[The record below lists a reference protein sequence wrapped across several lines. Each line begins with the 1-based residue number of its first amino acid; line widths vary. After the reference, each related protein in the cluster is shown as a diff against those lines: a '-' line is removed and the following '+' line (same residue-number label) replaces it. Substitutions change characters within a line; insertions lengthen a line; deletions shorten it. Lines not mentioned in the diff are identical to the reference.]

1 MSLPETGKTAVEFSR
16 VADAAA
22 PRLYHCAPVPLKEG
36 DTLAPRSAY
45 AVSVPAD
52 TRAALGLD
60 VDGIRVPLV
69 FASDS
74 LQAVLPFAFRAA
86 DREKIIVTEIDGTS
100 APLVLLC
107 NRDEA
112 MSKPRDVT
120 VYSFSGKD
128 FSPLTNVEGR
138 YVSTRAVSLAEATV
152 AFKAKNAD
160 DLMRAGLQI
169 FTVAGTHAKNGGW
182 QAVEEAMDRRGLT
195 FEQYLGEEVRAGAM
209 VWENHAR
216 GIFPDPVLQERLAEY
231 LQYSPELDTIAGARH
246 DRNKSSPRL

>member
-1 MSLPETGKTAVEFSR
+1 MSLPETGKAAVEFTR
-16 VADAAA
+16 AADKASL
-22 PRLYHCAPVPLKEG
+22 RLFHCVPVPLK
-36 DTLAPRSAY
+36 DDAAITPRSAY
-45 AVSVPAD
+45 AISVPAD
-52 TRAALGLD
+52 THAALGLE
-60 VDGIRVPLV
+60 VEGGRAPLV
-69 FASDS
+69 FASDT

-86 DREKIIVTEIDGTS
+86 DHEKMIVTEIEGTS
-100 APLVLLC
+100 VPLVLLC

-112 MSKPRDVT
+112 MSRARDVT

-128 FSPLTNVEGR
+128 FVPLTNVEGR
-138 YVSTRAVSLAEATV
+138 YVSTQAVSLADATV

-182 QAVEEAMDRRGLT
+182 QAVDDAMTRRGLT

-216 GIFPDPVLQERLAEY
+216 GILPDPVLQERLAEY
-231 LQYSPELDTIAGARH
+231 LQYSPESDIIAGARH
-246 DRNKSSPRL
+246 DRNKSTPRL